1 MAIKLN
7 KSKMVTNLVRN
18 TKFVQHLDRA
28 IGMGDFVW
36 NFDYEPKKSDTGW
49 HPSGHCTPSP
59 AELYH
64 MALETDKERAQ
75 ADNPNDGSAPIQK
88 NKKDGFPPSLYKTF
102 MVGHFWHQYLQWITV
117 EILDFAK
124 PEAIE
129 RTGKKGWGDC
139 IHSGGL
145 KHEVCHYADWHYAT
159 GSGDIAPVYIP
170 TWGEFLVDFKTMGA
184 HMYKPNIPP
193 GDTIIKWEC
202 QANIYMDFF
211 DLERALIVGICKDS
225 PHDFKEFEFHR
236 NQPLVD
242 AIYGKW
248 QLVSACIDE
257 GIEPPVDEVIE
268 LPTRG
273 PVEQ

>member
-1 MAIKLN
+1 MTIKLD
-7 KSKMVTNLVRN
+7 KSKMVKSLVKR

-28 IGMGDFVW
+28 IGQGDFVW
-36 NFDYEPKKSDTGW
+36 DFDYEPKKGDTGW

-64 MALETDKERAQ
+64 MALNPTKE
-75 ADNPNDGSAPIQK
+75 D
-88 NKKDGFPPSLYKTF
+88 FPASLYKTF
-102 MVGHFWHQYLQWITV
+102 MVGHFWHQYLQWVTV
-117 EILDFAK
+117 KILGFAD
-124 PEAIE
+124 EAAVE

-145 KHEVCHYADWHYAT
+145 KHEVCHYQDWHYAT
-159 GSGDIAPVYIP
+159 GSGDLAPIYIP
-170 TWGEFLVDFKTMGA
+170 THGEYLVDFKTMGS
-184 HMYKPNIPP
+184 HMFKPNLPP
-193 GDTIIKWEC
+193 GTTIEKWEC

-225 PHDFKEFEFHR
+225 PHDFKEYEFRR

-248 QLVSACIDE
+248 KLVSACIE
-257 GIEPPVDEVIE
+257 EQVEPPVDEEVH
-268 LPTRG
+268 LPLRG
-273 PVEQ
+273 PIEQ